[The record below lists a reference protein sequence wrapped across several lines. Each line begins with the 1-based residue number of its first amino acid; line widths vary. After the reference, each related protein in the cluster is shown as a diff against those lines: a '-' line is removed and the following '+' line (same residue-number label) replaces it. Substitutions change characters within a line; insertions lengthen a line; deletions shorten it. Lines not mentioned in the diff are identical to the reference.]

1 MKTVT
6 AFISAMSIAV
16 AGCSSTTPHMATIN
30 GYYYLVGDKDCA
42 LQLPQGPTTIA
53 CGTKKREMRGYRQ
66 ALTTQDLEAIRI
78 AQLRAIQQHAEY
90 AQIAAGL
97 AGVGQT
103 FAQAGQ
109 QILQQSQQFQTP
121 QVQQYS
127 WPQPNRTTTY
137 TQVGSNI
144 FGSNGVNYR
153 QNGDVLTGSDGTRCQ
168 TIGRITRC
176 K

>member
-1 MKTVT
+1 MKTLAACTLV
-6 AFISAMSIAV
+6 MSIAV
-16 AGCSSTTPHMATIN
+16 AGCSSAAPHIATIN

-66 ALTTQDLEAIRI
+66 ALSKQDLETIRI
-78 AQLRAIQQHAEY
+78 AQLRAIQQRAEN

-97 AGVGQT
+97 AGIGQT
-103 FAQAGQ
+103 FSQAGQ

-127 WPQPNRTTTY
+127 WSNPNRATTY

-168 TIGRITRC
+168 TIGPVTRC